1 MHTRLTQAYSKVIPL
16 KVPKPGYLTVLR
28 EDNIYKSKSQL
39 TSAILDTNP
48 SFKSGGSKAGAI
60 RFAPSGEE
68 TTASREEIVKD
79 FENTL
84 KDIDLV
90 IKDIKPRGEGASSKY
105 PTYVVSDAASN
116 EFQIVLAG
124 GASSNLGMKYEREL
138 LKALK
143 EYFDKLNLGEE
154 AEKPKFLKDLE
165 SKTDIEFVDVV
176 DEVDFSRRVK
186 RPLSDDGAENKGKEI
201 ADIALKDDKDN
212 TYYISLKDVGG
223 VTVANTGAAG
233 MFSLKDGKV
242 TFADESGKIGK
253 KLFDAAGLDD
263 NSIVKIERGLTDYL
277 KKDISPSE
285 LQEVED
291 ITSSASKE
299 DLKKF
304 LYSAFDYGYIY
315 VRRKPV
321 GLEVIDLTKEKDLKD
336 FIGDVKSV
344 KVKYPFYKDETR
356 TGKRKNVSIVIETE
370 NNVFSFDIRNA
381 SGGIIP
387 SQINLVKLGSKK
399 EIAQTAANIDSVK
412 TSDKSV
418 EDVLSKY
425 NL

>member
-1 MHTRLTQAYSKVIPL
+1 MHTRLTQAYSKVVHL

-28 EDNIYKSKSQL
+28 EDSIYKSKSQL
-39 TSAILDTNP
+39 TSAILDNNP

-68 TTASREEIVKD
+68 TTSSREEIVKD

-124 GASSNLGMKYEREL
+124 GAASNLGMKYEREL

-143 EYFDKLNLGEE
+143 EYFDKLNLGEG

-176 DEVDFSRRVK
+176 DEVDFNRRVK
-186 RPLSDDGAENKGKEI
+186 RPLSDDGAEDKGKEI

-242 TFADESGKIGK
+242 NFVDEAGKIGK
-253 KLFDAAGLDD
+253 KLFAAAGLDD
-263 NSIVKIERGLTDYL
+263 TSIVKIERGLTDYL
-277 KKDISPSE
+277 RKDISPSE

-291 ITSSASKE
+291 ITSSASKA

-315 VRRKPV
+315 VRRKPT

-399 EIAQTAANIDSVK
+399 EIAQTAANIDSVE
-412 TSDKSV
+412 TSDKSLG
-418 EDVLSKY
+418 DVLSKY

>member
-1 MHTRLTQAYSKVIPL
+1 MHNRLIQAYNKVSKVA
-16 KVPKPGYLTVLR
+16 VPKPGYLTVLN
-28 EDNIYKSKSQL
+28 EENIYKSKTQV
-39 TSAILDTNP
+39 TNAILDTNP

-60 RFAPSGEE
+60 RIAPSGEE
-68 TTASREEIVKD
+68 TTSSREDIVKD

-84 KDIDLV
+84 KGINLV

-105 PTYVVSDAASN
+105 PTYVVADAASN
-116 EFQIVLAG
+116 EYQIVLAG
-124 GASSNLGMKYEREL
+124 GSISNKGMKYEREL
-138 LKALK
+138 LKTLK
-143 EYFDKLNLGEE
+143 DYFSKLKLGEE
-154 AEKPKFLKDLE
+154 SDKPKFLKDLE

-176 DEVDFSRRVK
+176 DEVDFNRKVK
-186 RPLSDDGAENKGKEI
+186 RPLTDDGAEDKGKEI
-201 ADIALKDDKDN
+201 ADIALKGDDDN

-233 MFSLKDGKV
+233 MFNLKDGKI
-242 TFADESGKIGK
+242 TFVDRNDKIGK
-253 KLFDAAGLDD
+253 KLFSASGLNDD
-263 NSIVKIERGLTDYL
+263 SIIKIERGLTDYL
-277 KKDISPSE
+277 QKNISPTE

-291 ITSSASKE
+291 LTSSANKE

-321 GLEVIDLTKEKDLKD
+321 GLEVVDLTKEEDLKD

-344 KVKYPFYKDETR
+344 KVKYPFYRDETR

-370 NNVFSFDIRNA
+370 HNVFSFDIRNA
-381 SGGIIP
+381 SGGVIP

-399 EIAQTAANIDSVK
+399 EIAQTAANVDSVK
-412 TSDKSV
+412 ASDKSV

>member
-1 MHTRLTQAYSKVIPL
+1 MHNRLIQAYNKVSKL
-16 KVPKPGYLTVLR
+16 SVPKPGYLTVLN
-28 EDNIYKSKSQL
+28 EENIYKSKTQV
-39 TSAILDTNP
+39 TNAILDTNP

-60 RFAPSGEE
+60 RIAPSGEE
-68 TTASREEIVKD
+68 ATSSREDIVKD

-84 KDIDLV
+84 KGINLV

-105 PTYVVSDAASN
+105 PTYVVADAASN
-116 EFQIVLAG
+116 EYQIVLAG
-124 GASSNLGMKYEREL
+124 GSISNKGMKYEREL
-138 LKALK
+138 LKTLK
-143 EYFDKLNLGEE
+143 DYFSKLRLGEDSD
-154 AEKPKFLKDLE
+154 KPKFLKDLE

-176 DEVDFSRRVK
+176 DEVDFNRKVK
-186 RPLSDDGAENKGKEI
+186 RPLTDDGAEDKGKEI
-201 ADIALKDDKDN
+201 ADIALKGDDDN

-233 MFSLKDGKV
+233 MFNLKDGKI
-242 TFADESGKIGK
+242 TFVDRNDKIGK
-253 KLFDAAGLDD
+253 KLFSASGLNDD
-263 NSIVKIERGLTDYL
+263 SIIKIERGLTDYL
-277 KKDISPSE
+277 QKNISPTE

-291 ITSSASKE
+291 LTSSANKE

-321 GLEVIDLTKEKDLKD
+321 GLEVVDLTKEEDLKD

-344 KVKYPFYKDETR
+344 KVKYPFYRDETR

-370 NNVFSFDIRNA
+370 HNVFSFDIRNA
-381 SGGIIP
+381 SGGVIP

-399 EIAQTAANIDSVK
+399 EIAQTAANVDSVK
-412 TSDKSV
+412 ASDKSV

>member
-1 MHTRLTQAYSKVIPL
+1 MHTRLIQAYSKVS
-16 KVPKPGYLTVLR
+16 KVTVPKPGYLTVLN
-28 EDNIYKSKSQL
+28 EENIYKNKNQL

-48 SFKSGGSKAGAI
+48 SFKSGGTKAGAI
-60 RFAPSGEE
+60 RIAPSGEE
-68 TTASREEIVKD
+68 TSSSREDIVKD

-84 KDIDLV
+84 KDINLV

-116 EFQIVLAG
+116 EYQIVLAG
-124 GASSNLGMKYEREL
+124 GSASNLGMKYEREL
-138 LKALK
+138 LKSLK
-143 EYFDKLNLGEE
+143 DYFSKLSLGEE
-154 AEKPKFLKDLE
+154 VDKPKFLKDLE
-165 SKTDIEFVDVV
+165 DKTDLEFVDVI
-176 DEVDFSRRVK
+176 DEVDFTRRVK
-186 RPLSDDGAENKGKEI
+186 RPLSDDGAEDKGKEI
-201 ADIALKDDKDN
+201 ADIALKGDDDN

-223 VTVANTGAAG
+223 ITVANTGAAG
-233 MFSLKDGKV
+233 MFNLKDDKI
-242 TFADESGKIGK
+242 TFVDRGDKIGK
-253 KLFDAAGLDD
+253 KLFNAAGLDD
-263 NSIVKIERGLTDYL
+263 SSILKVERGLTDYL
-277 KKDISPSE
+277 KKTVSPSE
-285 LQEVED
+285 LQSTED
-291 ITSSASKE
+291 VTTSANKE

-321 GLEVIDLTKEKDLKD
+321 GLEVVDLTKEKDLKA

-344 KVKYPFYKDETR
+344 KVKYPFYRDETR

-370 NNVFSFDIRNA
+370 HNVFSFDIRNA
-381 SGGIIP
+381 SGGVIP

-399 EIAQTAANIDSVK
+399 DIAQTAANVDSVK